1 MKNDRKGIDEGKITG
16 FFDKDTQIE
25 GDLRFK
31 GFFRIDGY
39 FKGKIESESTLIIGN
54 SGKVEADV
62 DVGLIIID
70 GEIKGTIHAKDKV
83 EINSNGRV
91 FGTIIS
97 PKLII
102 EEGAYLEASCQTSDK
117 VPSPA
122 AEVKPVSNKESA
134 QRQTS

>member
-1 MKNDRKGIDEGKITG
+1 MKNDRRGIDEGKITG

-31 GFFRIDGY
+31 GAFRIDGH

-54 SGKVEADV
+54 TGRVEADV
-62 DVGLIIID
+62 DVGFILID

-91 FGTIIS
+91 YGTIIS
-97 PKLII
+97 PKLVI
-102 EEGAYLEASCQTSDK
+102 EEGAYLEANCQTTDK

-122 AEVKPVSNKESA
+122 PETKPCEDKESA
-134 QRQTS
+134 QRQAS

>member
-31 GFFRIDGY
+31 GAFRIDGH
-39 FKGKIESESTLIIGN
+39 FKGKIESESTLIIG
-54 SGKVEADV
+54 STGKVEADV
-62 DVGLIIID
+62 EVAYIIID
-70 GEIKGTIHAKDKV
+70 GEIKGTIHAKEKV

-97 PKLII
+97 PKLVI
-102 EEGAYLEASCQTSDK
+102 EEGAYLEASCQTTDK
-117 VPSPA
+117 VPSPTA
-122 AEVKPVSNKESA
+122 QARPAEDKESGQGKA
-134 QRQTS
+134 S